1 MSRYVAALVYRKR
14 VGSMARKAILA
25 YCAERANDDGTG
37 VWPAKTTVAREVECS
52 KQTVIDVFRQFVSEG
67 LLIEVGKRTT
77 GNGYVVCYDLNIDAI
92 KALDDAISEVETTG
106 PILDRSSQL
115 TPRGQATGPQEVK
128 PVDPNRPLTVP
139 KPSIGREGL
148 FDSLEDGRPKSDGF
162 EDFWSV
168 FPKKAGKEDAQ
179 KAWRKAITI
188 APAETIIAAAARY
201 ADWLNSG
208 GPGEFRPQVKF
219 PQGWL
224 NGKRWEDADI
234 APTSDRRARFQPPS
248 HEDVFR

>member
-77 GNGYVVCYDLNIDAI
+77 GNGYVVCYDLNIAAI
-92 KALDDAISEVETTG
+92 TALDDAISEAETTG
-106 PILDRSSQL
+106 PILDRSNQL
-115 TPRGQATGPQEVK
+115 TPKGQATGPQEVK

-139 KPSIGREGL
+139 EPSYLRASCMRIPVVSMRVASCRTS
-148 FDSLEDGRPKSDGF
+148 SLLILLILS
-162 EDFWSV
+162 
-168 FPKKAGKEDAQ
+168 
-179 KAWRKAITI
+179 
-188 APAETIIAAAARY
+188 
-201 ADWLNSG
+201 
-208 GPGEFRPQVKF
+208 
-219 PQGWL
+219 
-224 NGKRWEDADI
+224 
-234 APTSDRRARFQPPS
+234 
-248 HEDVFR
+248 